1 MPRCIQL
8 YNNLTGEKKLK
19 WFERVADQVV
29 TLGLHYVR
37 KLTNEEIL
45 VLREKLSP
53 HRQGWTGHLCDLE
66 NHRTAG
72 TPGRPVKNGKKRVG
86 PRRRGG
92 RHLDSEAYK
101 CRKLTEMFSS
111 TEAQPRYDRTTCD
124 DDEGQRDELV
134 PQTDTGQVSMEHERG
149 RKGVT
154 CLG

>member
-1 MPRCIQL
+1 MRNAVPRCIQL

-72 TPGRPVKNGKKRVG
+72 TPGRPAADHTSRSH
-86 PRRRGG
+86 
-92 RHLDSEAYK
+92 HLFFPPANLLFHTPV
-101 CRKLTEMFSS
+101 R
-111 TEAQPRYDRTTCD
+111 
-124 DDEGQRDELV
+124 
-134 PQTDTGQVSMEHERG
+134 
-149 RKGVT
+149 
-154 CLG
+154 